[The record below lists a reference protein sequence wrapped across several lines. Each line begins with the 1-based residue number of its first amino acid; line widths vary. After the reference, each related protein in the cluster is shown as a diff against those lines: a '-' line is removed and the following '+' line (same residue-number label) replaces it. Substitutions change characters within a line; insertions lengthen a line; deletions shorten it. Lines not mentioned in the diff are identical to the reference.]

1 MASFCRYCGSALNR
15 DGRCPKCTPSA
26 YPRPGGTGF
35 SNPLPPKPAKPQKKR
50 RFEVY
55 LTVIA
60 AILALILIATAVL
73 ATLTYYNVLHIPFF
87 DDIFVSRGMKAPQ
100 TQAVTEPQ
108 EDPSGDETVPAENAE
123 LSNPGS
129 YDVTPPDADK
139 YFEENST
146 IISDFDAAG
155 SQDVHSEADTYSN
168 LIDRGFKQ
176 FPITTEY
183 SIEGEYSKASEISR
197 SSKTAH
203 PMYQTYYITESGDL
217 WVIAEVNGSI
227 IANPL
232 FYNAESSL
240 DAPVMLSE
248 TNTITTYDST
258 KNKFYV
264 IVPNDS
270 AIIVKTVTRIDAE
283 TLEGLTKG
291 EIDKL

>member
-1 MASFCRYCGSALNR
+1 MASFCRYCGTALNR
-15 DGRCPKCTPSA
+15 DGRCPKCTPNA
-26 YPRPGGTGF
+26 HPRPGGTGF
-35 SNPLPPKPAKPQKKR
+35 PNPVPPKPAKPQKKR
-50 RFEVY
+50 KFEVY
-55 LTVIA
+55 LTIVA
-60 AILALILIATAVL
+60 VILALILIATAVL
-73 ATLTYYNVLHIPFF
+73 ATLTYYNVLRIPFF
-87 DDIFVSRGMKAPQ
+87 DDVFVSRGMKAPQ
-100 TQAVTEPQ
+100 IQAVTEPL
-108 EDPSGDETVPAENAE
+108 DDASDDETVPSDDAE

-139 YFEENST
+139 YFKEIST
-146 IISDFDAAG
+146 IISDFDAG
-155 SQDVHSEADTYSN
+155 DSQNIHSEADAYSN
-168 LIDRGFKQ
+168 LTDRGFKQ

-197 SSKTAH
+197 SSKSVH
-203 PMYQTYYITESGDL
+203 PMYQTYYITESGDV
-217 WVIAEVNGSI
+217 WVITEVNGSI

-232 FYNAESSL
+232 SYNAESSL

-248 TNTITTYDST
+248 ANTITTYDST